1 MNKYD
6 EYRQKLKDFE
16 NRLRAE
22 QQAESDRRDTAL
34 QAEQQAIESARHRD
48 DSERGSF
55 MDERKR
61 ISADEIRGKGAI
73 EANVIASVLNAGDAS
88 AKLFS
93 HQLTKPLST
102 EEIELMLSNQAILLN
117 AVGNRKIGMSAD
129 LSHIATRSE
138 IKEICDRWFKDG
150 LKAFELS
157 RKCLT
162 ALNEVRNP
170 KRSATFVK
178 QQLNQINLGDH
189 NGSKTVDRL
198 AESKT
203 ESFNPNMATLETVHR
218 REDSRG

>member
-1 MNKYD
+1 
-6 EYRQKLKDFE
+6 
-16 NRLRAE
+16 
-22 QQAESDRRDTAL
+22 
-34 QAEQQAIESARHRD
+34 
-48 DSERGSF
+48 

-138 IKEICDRWFKDG
+138 IKEICDRWLKDG

-162 ALNEVRNP
+162 ALNEIRNP

-178 QQLNQINLGDH
+178 QQLNQINLNGDH
-189 NGSKTVDRL
+189 DGSKTVDRIP
-198 AESKT
+198 EGKT
-203 ESFNPNMATLETVHR
+203 ESFNPNLATLETIHR
-218 REDSRG
+218 CENDRG